1 MKYPTS
7 LLQRCIESWPGKKT
21 FGVYRFL
28 PLFVGI
34 GAALEFSMIKWTV
47 GQTNFCES
55 PSYFNHPNHSP
66 SPYPPQITRL
76 SSAGPRKSSQ
86 NDYQGNNN
94 IRSNCCP

>member
-47 GQTNFCES
+47 GQTNFCEF
-55 PSYFNHPNHSP
+55 PSFFNHPNHSP
-66 SPYPPQITRL
+66 SPYPPADHTFKQRRAKEIVAERL
-76 SSAGPRKSSQ
+76 SGKQQHSQ
-86 NDYQGNNN
+86 
-94 IRSNCCP
+94 